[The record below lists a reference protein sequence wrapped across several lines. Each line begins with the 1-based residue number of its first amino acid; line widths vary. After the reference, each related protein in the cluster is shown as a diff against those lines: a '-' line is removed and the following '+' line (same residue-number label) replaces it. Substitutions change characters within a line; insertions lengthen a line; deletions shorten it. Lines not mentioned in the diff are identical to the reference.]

1 MLVAFGS
8 YFPNEISF
16 GCTTSRYVFN
26 IHPDKIFV
34 SRFHVMCI
42 HELPQNIEQKQDN
55 YVSNFLQK
63 PLSETSHLLMEANDQ
78 CIKTA

>member
-1 MLVAFGS
+1 M
-8 YFPNEISF
+8 
-16 GCTTSRYVFN
+16 
-26 IHPDKIFV
+26 HPDKVFI